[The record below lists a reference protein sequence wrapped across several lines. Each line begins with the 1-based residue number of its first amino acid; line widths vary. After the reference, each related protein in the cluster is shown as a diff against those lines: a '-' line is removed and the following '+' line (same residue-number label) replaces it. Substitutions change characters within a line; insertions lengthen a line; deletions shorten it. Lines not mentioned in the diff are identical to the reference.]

1 MKTRE
6 GAPLT
11 RVRLAPPT
19 LQGVQDADRDAL
31 DLDDDLDD
39 QLGDEL
45 DDQLDDQLEYDVVDV
60 FTDRAFGGNPLAVV
74 HGTAGLD
81 TAALQALAREFNLS
95 ETAFPTPRGDGA
107 YDLRIFTPVTELP
120 FAGHPSLG
128 AAWALRRRA
137 LATASTLQQT
147 CAAGTVPVGVD
158 AAGRVR
164 LTGAEPRVSEPVD
177 SADADAALAA
187 VGLAASDL
195 AGPPARVAGA
205 GLDFCYL
212 LVRPDAVAR
221 CAADVAALRRAGSAL
236 RAVLTGPLGG
246 VVVAAWDGGAA
257 HVRVFADDI
266 GVPEDPATGSAALG
280 LSAALVAA
288 GLLPGD
294 GRAEFDVAQ
303 GAEIGRPSALRCAVD
318 AEGGRAVRCEV
329 AGSVVLVARG
339 TIRRPR

>member
-11 RVRLAPPT
+11 RVRLAPPS
-19 LQGVQDADRDAL
+19 LRGVQDADREVL
-31 DLDDDLDD
+31 
-39 QLGDEL
+39 EL
-45 DDQLDDQLEYDVVDV
+45 DYDVVDV
-60 FTDRAFGGNPLAVV
+60 FSDRAFAGNPLAVV
-74 HGTAGLD
+74 HGTDGLD
-81 TAALQALAREFNLS
+81 AHALQALAREFNLS

-128 AAWALRRRA
+128 AAWALRRRGLVAGDA
-137 LATASTLQQT
+137 LRQT
-147 CAAGTVPVGVD
+147 CTAGTMPVSFD
-158 AAGRVR
+158 ADGRVR
-164 LTGAEPRVSEPVD
+164 LTGGQPRVSEPVD
-177 SADADAALAA
+177 AGAALAA
-187 VGLAASDL
+187 VGLAPSDL
-195 AGPPARVAGA
+195 AGPPTRVAGT

-221 CAADVAALRRAGSAL
+221 CVPDVAGLRRAGGLL
-236 RAVLTGPLGG
+236 RAAVSGPLGG

-257 HVRVFADDI
+257 DVRVFADDI

-294 GRAEFDVAQ
+294 GRAEYDVAQ
-303 GAEIGRPSALRCAVD
+303 GAQVGRPSALRCAVE

-329 AGSVVLVARG
+329 AGSVVPVARG
-339 TIRRPR
+339 TIARPH